1 MQGSKHPGILGG
13 RRFEASPLQQTEA
26 LVTAT
31 YSRRMRL
38 QLANGDR
45 VDARIKGKTLK
56 PVCGDRVLAVP
67 IENESDW
74 LITSILDRDNE
85 LNRPNHRGDVE
96 ILAANIELL
105 VVVAA
110 ASPEPD
116 WFIVDR
122 YLCAA
127 EDMGIRSAVLFN
139 KTDVSDVDSSLG
151 DYQVIGYDTIQCSA
165 KSGKN
170 IEQVASLLGDQV
182 AIIVGQ
188 SGVGKSSI
196 INKLLGANS
205 LRTAEI
211 SGKTHEGR
219 HTTVNSEMLSL
230 PGGGKVIDSPGVRDY
245 APALANAVQVL
256 RGFREIDA
264 TGQDCRFANCR
275 HLREPGCAVK
285 AALETDAISARRYES
300 YKRLLTL
307 TEKLD
312 KQ

>member
-1 MQGSKHPGILGG
+1 MQH
-13 RRFEASPLQQTEA
+13 TEA

-31 YSRRMRL
+31 YSRRMGL

-67 IENESDW
+67 IANESDW
-74 LITSILDRDNE
+74 LITDILDRKNE
-85 LNRPNHRGDVE
+85 LNRPNLRGHVE

-105 VVVAA
+105 IVVAA
-110 ASPEPD
+110 ASPVPD
-116 WFIVDR
+116 WFVVDR

-139 KTDVSDVDSSLG
+139 KTDIGNADSSLG
-151 DYQVIGYDTIQCSA
+151 DYQAIGYDTVQCSA
-165 KSGKN
+165 KSGEN
-170 IEQVASLLGDQV
+170 VAQIASLLGDQI

-196 INKLLGANS
+196 INSLLGANS

-230 PGGGKVIDSPGVRDY
+230 PGGGRVIDSPGVRDY

-285 AALETDAISARRYES
+285 AAVETAAISTRRYES
-300 YKRLLTL
+300 YKRLLAM

-312 KQ
+312 QQ

>member
-1 MQGSKHPGILGG
+1 
-13 RRFEASPLQQTEA
+13 
-26 LVTAT
+26 
-31 YSRRMRL
+31 
-38 QLANGDR
+38 
-45 VDARIKGKTLK
+45 
-56 PVCGDRVLAVP
+56 
-67 IENESDW
+67 
-74 LITSILDRDNE
+74 
-85 LNRPNHRGDVE
+85 
-96 ILAANIELL
+96 
-105 VVVAA
+105 
-110 ASPEPD
+110 
-116 WFIVDR
+116 
-122 YLCAA
+122 
-127 EDMGIRSAVLFN
+127 MGIRSAVLFN
-139 KTDVSDVDSSLG
+139 KTDVSDADSSLG
-151 DYQVIGYDTIQCSA
+151 DYQVIGYDTVQCSA

-170 IEQVASLLGDQV
+170 IDQVASLLGDQI

-196 INKLLGANS
+196 INKLLGTNS
-205 LRTAEI
+205 LRTAEV
-211 SGKTHEGR
+211 SAKTHEGR

-285 AALETDAISARRYES
+285 AALESDAISARRYES

-307 TEKLD
+307 TEMLD